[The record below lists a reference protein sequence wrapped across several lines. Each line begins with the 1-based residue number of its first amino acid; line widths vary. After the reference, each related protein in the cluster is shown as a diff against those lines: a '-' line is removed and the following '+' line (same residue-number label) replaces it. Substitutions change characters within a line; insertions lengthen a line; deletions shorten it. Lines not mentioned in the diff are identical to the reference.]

1 MYVFSLIGIASLMN
15 LNNIGQI
22 GFLQS
27 IGPLELLLFF
37 VLLGVLAVS
46 VVLVVMICVKPKPK
60 RSTLSESPGGGLSQS
75 HTQSKEFSSG
85 EIGRDPIKQDVI
97 SSPDDRNW
105 CMFIHLSQFCNYVVP
120 IGGLIVPLILWVM
133 KKDESAI
140 IDLHGKIV
148 LNWIITEFILAIGFG
163 ILIIFIIGIPLLL
176 ALLVLGFV
184 FPILGAVKAQNGET
198 WPYPFS
204 FEFIKLDA

>member
-1 MYVFSLIGIASLMN
+1 MYEFPLVYIVSLMN
-15 LNNIGQI
+15 LNHIGQI
-22 GFLQS
+22 GFLQR
-27 IGPLELLLFF
+27 IGPLELVLFF

-60 RSTLSESPGGGLSQS
+60 RSTLSERPRGEFSQS
-75 HTQSKEFSSG
+75 DTQSKRFTSG
-85 EIGRDPIKQDVI
+85 EIGQGPIRQNVI

-105 CMFIHLSQFCNYVVP
+105 CMFIHLSQFCNYPVP
-120 IGGLIVPLILWVM
+120 ILGLIVPLILWLM
-133 KKDESAI
+133 KKDESAL

-148 LNWIITEFILAIGFG
+148 LNWIITEFILVIGFV
-163 ILIIFIIGIPLLL
+163 ILSFFIIGIPLLL
-176 ALLVLGFV
+176 ALLVVGFV

-204 FEFIKLDA
+204 FVFLKLDA

>member
-1 MYVFSLIGIASLMN
+1 MN
-15 LNNIGQI
+15 FYIIGQI

-60 RSTLSESPGGGLSQS
+60 RSTLSESPGGGLSQAQ
-75 HTQSKEFSSG
+75 TKPKEFLSG
-85 EIGRDPIKQDVI
+85 EIGRGRIKQDEI

-120 IGGLIVPLILWVM
+120 IAGLIVPLILWVM

>member
-1 MYVFSLIGIASLMN
+1 MYVFSLVYTASFMN
-15 LNNIGQI
+15 FYNIGQI

-46 VVLVVMICVKPKPK
+46 VALVVMICVKPKPK
-60 RSTLSESPGGGLSQS
+60 RSTLSESPGGGLSQAQ
-75 HTQSKEFSSG
+75 TKPKEFPSG

-120 IGGLIVPLILWVM
+120 IGGLIVPLILWLM
-133 KKDESAI
+133 KKDESTL
-140 IDLHGKIV
+140 IDLHGRIV
-148 LNWIITEFILAIGFG
+148 LNWIITEFILIIGFG

-176 ALLVLGFV
+176 ALLVVSFV

-204 FEFIKLDA
+204 FEFLKLDA

>member
-1 MYVFSLIGIASLMN
+1 MN
-15 LNNIGQI
+15 FYNIGQI

-46 VVLVVMICVKPKPK
+46 VALVVMICVKPKPK
-60 RSTLSESPGGGLSQS
+60 RSTLAESHGGRLSR
-75 HTQSKEFSSG
+75 TQTKPKEFSPG
-85 EIGRDPIKQDVI
+85 KIGQGPIKQDE
-97 SSPDDRNW
+97 SFSPDDRNW

-148 LNWIITEFILAIGFG
+148 LNWIITEFILAIGFV
-163 ILIIFIIGIPLLL
+163 ILSFIIIGIPLLL

>member
-1 MYVFSLIGIASLMN
+1 MYVFSLVCIASFMN
-15 LNNIGQI
+15 SNNIGQI

-46 VVLVVMICVKPKPK
+46 VALVVMICVKPKPK
-60 RSTLSESPGGGLSQS
+60 RSTLSESPGGGLSQAQ
-75 HTQSKEFSSG
+75 TKPKEFPSG

-140 IDLHGKIV
+140 IDLHGRIV
-148 LNWIITEFILAIGFG
+148 LNWIITEFILIIGFG

-176 ALLVLGFV
+176 ALLVVSFV